1 MSALERKADIDHS
14 QIAIY
19 ELRGLG
25 AQPFSAQAQARTT
38 QSRPPNLTQRRIEA
52 FSALPRCELIAQPN
66 EPHGSLASTA
76 IAAQPFRTTPTTL
89 QWPPAH
95 LLIAAAL
102 ASCTLP

>member
-38 QSRPPNLTQRRIEA
+38 QSRPPNSVQRRIEA
-52 FSALPRCELIAQPN
+52 FSAMPRCELIAQPN
-66 EPHGSLASTA
+66 EPQGFLASTA
-76 IAAQPFRTTPTTL
+76 IAAQPRRTTPTIL
-89 QWPPAH
+89 QLPPLH
-95 LLIAAAL
+95 LLIAAAR
-102 ASCTLP
+102 ASASLL